1 MLIKANKNYQ
11 YLSILRY
18 SIYLFDNIYKTM
30 IKRVII
36 AILLVSALILACGT
50 TWLYSKVESALP
62 MLDGKT
68 TVFGLQSTATVER
81 DAQGIPT
88 IKANSRLDI
97 AVATGF
103 IHAQERFFQMD
114 LLRRNAAGELSS
126 LFGSLALN
134 YDKSIRRHS
143 FRSRAREIVTS
154 LPVEQRALL
163 QAYSRGV
170 NQGLKALHASPFEY
184 LLLQQ
189 DPVQWR
195 EEDSILSVY
204 SMYIDLQYA
213 DGQRERSLG
222 LLKSILTAEVYDFL
236 NPKGSIWDAAI
247 DGSQYASAAMPK
259 NAWPTASPTTVKKV
273 TGKAYTE
280 QNIVASI
287 EQSTSPLHSDEHD
300 QSDLF
305 PGSNNWAIAGNIS
318 STGSAMVANDMHL
331 GIRVPNTWFRAR
343 FEYQDNDKHVSI
355 TGATLPGTPNMVI
368 GSNGS
373 IAWGFTNSKGD
384 YSDIVVLHTSDD
396 ESSYLTPNGELPFTY
411 QQQIIAVKDQQPVE
425 LTIKETIW
433 GPVIGKNHLGQSL
446 AYRWVAHDKQAV
458 NLTTTELEQAQTVEQ
473 VFDIAARSGIPAQN
487 MMIADTAGNI
497 GWTIMGPIPK
507 KTGAVGDT
515 PTAWHLSENEGNGDN
530 GWQGYLAVDE
540 YPKLFNPPQQRLW
553 TANSRVVGNESLSK
567 LGNGGYAIG
576 ARAQQIRDDLFT
588 SEHFDELSL
597 LAIGLDQRALFL
609 QRWQQ
614 FLLSQVLTE
623 QALAE
628 NEHFAQAKA
637 LLTKERAAEP
647 LAATVDSVSYRLVR
661 NFRINVRKL
670 VFGEFNA
677 TLKGLDDGYKFRSIR
692 HQIETPL
699 WQMIT
704 QQDNNFLMMPFPSW
718 TALFNQALQQTLD
731 DMRQINGQQQPLSAA
746 TWGQQNTTN
755 IRHPLSK
762 AVPFIGRWLD
772 MPAMQLSGDDYMPR
786 VQGKSFGASQRMVV
800 SPGHEQTGI
809 FHMPTSQAGHPWSP
823 YYGKGHSDWEQ
834 GTPSAFLPGKT
845 KYTLT
850 LLSY

>member
-1 MLIKANKNYQ
+1 
-11 YLSILRY
+11 
-18 SIYLFDNIYKTM
+18 M
-30 IKRVII
+30 IKRIII
-36 AILLVSALILACGT
+36 AILLISALVIACGT

-62 MLDGKT
+62 ILEGKS
-68 TVFGLQSTATVER
+68 TVFGLKSTVTVER
-81 DAQGIPT
+81 DAYGIPS
-88 IKANSRLDI
+88 IKANTRLDI

-134 YDKSIRRHS
+134 YDKSIRRHR

-247 DGSQYASAAMPK
+247 DGSQYSPAPMP
-259 NAWPTASPTTVKKV
+259 NSAWPTASSTIMKTDAAKKNSRLLSR
-273 TGKAYTE
+273 Y
-280 QNIVASI
+280 N
-287 EQSTSPLHSDEHD
+287 HY

-343 FEYQDNDKHVSI
+343 FEYQVNNTPIAI

-368 GSNGS
+368 GSNGN
-373 IAWGFTNSKGD
+373 IAWGFTNSQGD
-384 YSDIVVLHTSDD
+384 YSDIVVLQTTDD
-396 ESSYLTPNGELPFTY
+396 EKGYLTPDGELLFSY
-411 QQQIIAVKDQQPVE
+411 QTHIIAVKDQQPVE
-425 LTIKETIW
+425 LTVKETIW
-433 GPVIGKNHLGQSL
+433 GPVIGKNHLGETL

-458 NLTTTELEQAQTVEQ
+458 NLTATELEQAQTVEQ

-487 MMIADTAGNI
+487 MMIADHAGNI

-507 KTGAVGDT
+507 KLGAIGDT
-515 PTAWHLSENEGNGDN
+515 PTFWHLGDK
-530 GWQGYLAVDE
+530 GWQGYLSAQE
-540 YPKLFNPPQQRLW
+540 YPKVFNPPQQRLW

-576 ARAQQIRDDLFT
+576 ARAQQIRDDLFA
-588 SEHFDELSL
+588 SEHFDEKTL

-609 QRWQQ
+609 ERWQQ
-614 FLLSQVLTE
+614 LLLSEVLTE
-623 QALAE
+623 KVLAE
-628 NEHFAQAKA
+628 NIGFSQAKDI
-637 LLTKERAAEP
+637 LTVELAKVP
-647 LAATVDSVSYRLVR
+647 LAATADSVSYRLVR
-661 NFRINVRKL
+661 NFRLNVRKL
-670 VFGEFNA
+670 VFGELNVSLQA
-677 TLKGLDDGYKFRSIR
+677 LDDGYKFRSIR

-699 WQMIT
+699 WQMVT
-704 QQDNNFLMMPFPSW
+704 QQDDNFLLMAFPSW
-718 TALFNQALQQTLD
+718 TALFHQALQQTID
-731 DMRQINGQQQPLSAA
+731 DMKHVNDQQQVLSAA
-746 TWGQQNTTN
+746 TWGQQNTAN
-755 IRHPLSK
+755 ISHPLSK
-762 AVPFIGRWLD
+762 AVPFIDKWLD
-772 MPAMQLSGDDYMPR
+772 MPATALSGDNYMPR
-786 VQGKSFGASQRMVV
+786 VQGKRFGASQRMVV
-800 SPGHEQTGI
+800 SPGHEHSGI

-834 GTPSAFLPGKT
+834 GTPSPFLPGKT
-845 KYTLT
+845 KYSLT